1 MLELCQ
7 SDTSIPTARCAIVR
21 SGPASMARTRTSIA
35 IRTKLNRLSDPARA
49 SLAPEGGD
57 ARAGPNAVRE
67 GCADCRRGWKGA
79 QTGFIKR
86 AVILMLGVSQA
97 TPLAVL
103 WLHF

>member
-7 SDTSIPTARCAIVR
+7 SDTSIPTARCAIAP

-57 ARAGPNAVRE
+57 SWAGPNAVGE
-67 GCADCRRGWKGA
+67 GCADCRRGWEGVR
-79 QTGFIKR
+79 TGFINR
-86 AVILMLGVSQA
+86 EVILTLRVSQA
-97 TPLAVL
+97 TTVTVSRL
-103 WLHF
+103 